1 MFGRRPPCTR
11 GSRAWPWRQWPHLPP
26 EPCQCGPFSWSGEPR
41 ALQGAV
47 PCLPCGAMRHFC
59 IAPQSR
65 QGPLGPGR
73 APRLARLPASH
84 GSRDPGHSGQPDPA
98 LSWGFCAPQPAR
110 PPSGSPAP
118 DTQDEASPVPTRGAR
133 VPPHPACLRYLSWCV
148 DPTVTWG
155 PWSPVPCWGSS
166 RRPDGHGGWARCH
179 QTPQVQDKAQ
189 PPSSWLAGT
198 ADGLRGCVVCP
209 RVRDAGLSECP
220 SMQRSPPAHPL

>member
-73 APRLARLPASH
+73 APRLARLPPTGAETQATQGNQTQPCPGASV
-84 GSRDPGHSGQPDPA
+84 
-98 LSWGFCAPQPAR
+98 LLNLPAR
-110 PPSGSPAP
+110 PQALLLQTLKTRHLPSPPVGPGCLPILPASATCHGVWTQLSPGAHGPLSPA
-118 DTQDEASPVPTRGAR
+118 GAA
-133 VPPHPACLRYLSWCV
+133 V
-148 DPTVTWG
+148 
-155 PWSPVPCWGSS
+155 
-166 RRPDGHGGWARCH
+166 
-179 QTPQVQDKAQ
+179 
-189 PPSSWLAGT
+189 
-198 ADGLRGCVVCP
+198 
-209 RVRDAGLSECP
+209 AGLMVTGAGQGATKPPRSRTR
-220 SMQRSPPAHPL
+220 RSPQAPGWLEPQMDCVAV